1 MPLIRL
7 LQNSAFEPEFIDVMS
22 AAFQQ
27 ACNELGLA
35 ETDDPLR
42 EIVARKIIECAQGRT
57 GRGLSRPGN
66 FEQVPRVFIRDNASQ
81 CAPRAHACRC
91 LSEWPGSYAGPSR
104 FGHQVDCGTS
114 SAAAG

>member
-42 EIVARKIIECAQGRT
+42 EIVARKIIECAQTGVRDQAQLCDSALKSIRT
-57 GRGLSRPGN
+57 
-66 FEQVPRVFIRDNASQ
+66 
-81 CAPRAHACRC
+81 
-91 LSEWPGSYAGPSR
+91 
-104 FGHQVDCGTS
+104 
-114 SAAAG
+114 